1 MMSPS
6 MPQAM
11 QLDELRIGRAKL
23 EGLCRGYG
31 VRELLVFGSAA
42 WGEMRPDSDV
52 DVLVEFL
59 AGADTELADHAALM
73 SGLSESMGRK
83 VDLISKN
90 VLKSRVRT
98 EISDEAC
105 LLYAA

>member
-1 MMSPS
+1 
-6 MPQAM
+6 M